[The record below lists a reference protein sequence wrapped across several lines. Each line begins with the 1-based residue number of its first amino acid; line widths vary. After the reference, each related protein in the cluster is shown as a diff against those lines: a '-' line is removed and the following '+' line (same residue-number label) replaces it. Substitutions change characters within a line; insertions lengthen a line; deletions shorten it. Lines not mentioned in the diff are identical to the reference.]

1 MTHQAAPAQHDQR
14 HRQVAAGMAATA
26 SVMITLGLISPFV
39 FSRSSLPFMSTPSS
53 KVYRALTYS
62 LRHENLNNK
71 VFVDLGSGDGSA
83 VYQALNAGY
92 EKAVGIEL
100 NFTLY
105 VWSKCRRWFFW
116 SQEQRR
122 RSRFYYQDMF
132 RFDLRGSGTIMI
144 FGVKPLM
151 RPLSQ
156 KMARECVPGTLIL
169 SYRFPLPTAELSSD
183 GQLLHAQ
190 LISKDQDLLLYK
202 VLDDTVTN
210 SSIVT
215 NRSH

>member
-1 MTHQAAPAQHDQR
+1 MTHHPAPALHDQR
-14 HRQVAAGMAATA
+14 HRQVIAGMAATA
-26 SVMITLGLISPFV
+26 SVVITLGLISPFV
-39 FSRSSLPFMSTPSS
+39 FTRSSLPFMSTPSS

-116 SQEQRR
+116 SKEQRR
-122 RSRFYYQDMF
+122 RSRFHYQDMF

-151 RPLSQ
+151 RPLSE
-156 KMARECVPGTLIL
+156 KMARECAPGTLIF

-183 GQLLHAQ
+183 GQLLHAK
-190 LISKDQDLLLYK
+190 LISNDQEMMMYK
-202 VLDDTVTN
+202 VIDENVTGN
-210 SSIVT
+210 SIVT
-215 NRSH
+215 NRSQ